1 MSLGPSPGTGL
12 GDFCKGPESV
22 LDFVTPTI
30 SVPVKL
36 DIGIIICKLS
46 GNRFIMMADKQG
58 EAEQVGNVLRLGS
71 RTLLGTVEMRAL
83 TIKRLEQ
90 GQDGYWRF
98 FTLLW

>member
-1 MSLGPSPGTGL
+1 MSLSPSPGTGL
-12 GDFCKGPESV
+12 RDFCKGPESV

-58 EAEQVGNVLRLGS
+58 EAEQVGNALRLGFKDTFGDCRDES
-71 RTLLGTVEMRAL
+71 IDYKEA
-83 TIKRLEQ
+83 
-90 GQDGYWRF
+90 
-98 FTLLW
+98 